1 MKSEKEI
8 GIIIQQLRGNM
19 SLRDFAKK
27 CDISHT
33 TIDNLEKG
41 IDFRTGKPT
50 QVKAATLQKI
60 ATACGVSISIFMD
73 DILIPQKRKGI
84 KIPVFGSVAAGIPI
98 EAITDIEDYEEIT
111 EETAAKG
118 NYFALRIKGTSMEPD
133 IKDGSIVIVRQQSYI
148 DDGHVAIVIV
158 NGDEATCKRIRKTP
172 DGILLISNNSAF
184 KPMFYT
190 NQQIDDLPIRII
202 GQVEECRTKI
212 F

>member
-8 GIIIQQLRGNM
+8 GAIIQQLRGNM

-41 IDFRTGKPT
+41 VDFRTGKPT
-50 QVKAATLQKI
+50 QAKAATLQKI
-60 ATACGVSISIFMD
+60 AIACGVSISIFMD

-84 KIPVFGSVAAGIPI
+84 RIPVFGSVAAGIPI
-98 EAITDIEDYEEIT
+98 EAITDIEDYEEIS

-118 NYFALRIKGTSMEPD
+118 DYFALRIKGTSMEPD
-133 IKDGSIVIVRQQSYI
+133 IKEGSIVIVRQQSYI
-148 DDGHVAIVIV
+148 DDGRVAIVLI
-158 NGDEATCKRIRKTP
+158 NGDEATCKRVQKTP
-172 DGILLISNNSAF
+172 DGILLMSNNPSF
-184 KPMFYT
+184 QPMFFT
-190 NQQIDDLPIRII
+190 NQQIEDLPIRII